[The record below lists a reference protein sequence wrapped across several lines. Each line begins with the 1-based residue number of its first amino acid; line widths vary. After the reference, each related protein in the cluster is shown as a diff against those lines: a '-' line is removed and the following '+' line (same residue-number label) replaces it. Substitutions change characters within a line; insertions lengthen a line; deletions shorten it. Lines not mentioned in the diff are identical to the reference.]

1 MDTLLKLLRE
11 NAALSTVDLAGMLEL
26 SEEEIRDKIRQAQA
40 DGDILGYQAIL
51 SDEATGRDGVQAVIE
66 VKLTP
71 ERGGGFDRLA
81 ERISKYNEVNSC
93 YLMSGSYDVLV
104 IVDGNSLH
112 EVASFVAEK
121 LATIELPHGLDVGEC
136 TLNEA
141 FEQVDYRTPV
151 LPDQSHV
158 DALGLHVG
166 VVENQA
172 LLVPHQFE
180 DPLGQREGPLPHV
193 LVHPG
198 GESPDD
204 LVDLDL
210 VSVRE

>member
-1 MDTLLKLLRE
+1 MDALLKLLRE

-26 SEEEIRDKIRQAQA
+26 SEEEIRDKIRQAQD
-40 DGDILGYQAIL
+40 DGGILGYQAIL
-51 SDEATGRDGVQAVIE
+51 SDEATGREGVQAVIE

-121 LATIELPHGLDVGEC
+121 LATIE
-136 TLNEA
+136 
-141 FEQVDYRTPV
+141 
-151 LPDQSHV
+151 
-158 DALGLHVG
+158 G
-166 VVENQA
+166 VTSTTTHF
-172 LLVPHQFE
+172 LLKRYKEKGVMIGSAE
-180 DPLGQREGPLPHV
+180 ELERLAV
-193 LVHPG
+193 
-198 GESPDD
+198 SP
-204 LVDLDL
+204 
-210 VSVRE
+210 

>member
-51 SDEATGRDGVQAVIE
+51 SDDATGRDGVQAVIE

-81 ERISKYNEVNSC
+81 ERISKYNEFNSC

-121 LATIELPHGLDVGEC
+121 LATIEGV
-136 TLNEA
+136 TSTA
-141 FEQVDYRTPV
+141 
-151 LPDQSHV
+151 SHF
-158 DALGLHVG
+158 LLKRYKEKG
-166 VVENQA
+166 VMIGSAEEVERLA
-172 LLVPHQFE
+172 V
-180 DPLGQREGPLPHV
+180 
-193 LVHPG
+193 
-198 GESPDD
+198 SP
-204 LVDLDL
+204 
-210 VSVRE
+210 

>member
-26 SEEEIRDKIRQAQA
+26 SEEEIRDKIRQAQT

-51 SDEATGRDGVQAVIE
+51 SDEASGKDGVQAVIE
-66 VKLTP
+66 VNLTP

-121 LATIELPHGLDVGEC
+121 LATIE
-136 TLNEA
+136 
-141 FEQVDYRTPV
+141 
-151 LPDQSHV
+151 
-158 DALGLHVG
+158 G
-166 VVENQA
+166 VTSTTTHFLLKRYKEKGVMIGSVEEVERLA
-172 LLVPHQFE
+172 V
-180 DPLGQREGPLPHV
+180 
-193 LVHPG
+193 
-198 GESPDD
+198 SP
-204 LVDLDL
+204 
-210 VSVRE
+210 

>member
-1 MDTLLKLLRE
+1 MAEIVRSGRTPSE
-11 NAALSTVDLAGMLEL
+11 LARAFEPSAQCIGTWV
-26 SEEEIRDKIRQAQA
+26 RQAQA

-121 LATIELPHGLDVGEC
+121 LATIE
-136 TLNEA
+136 
-141 FEQVDYRTPV
+141 
-151 LPDQSHV
+151 
-158 DALGLHVG
+158 G
-166 VVENQA
+166 VTSTATHFLLKRYKEKGVMISSAEEVERLA
-172 LLVPHQFE
+172 V
-180 DPLGQREGPLPHV
+180 
-193 LVHPG
+193 
-198 GESPDD
+198 SP
-204 LVDLDL
+204 
-210 VSVRE
+210 